1 MSAVEPIRSKADIE
15 RMKKS
20 LHGRDLLLFTVGINS
35 ALRISDI
42 LKLKVG
48 DLRGKDYIAMKE
60 KKTGKTKRF
69 EINKSI
75 KKAIKE
81 LVPADAKDDDWL
93 FPSRKGGAI
102 TRVQAYRILNAAS
115 DRAGLKMEIGTHTM
129 RKTFSYFAYRSGV
142 DLAQLMTIL
151 NHSSQRETLKYI
163 GVTQEQTDDVYRAI
177 NL

>member
-1 MSAVEPIRSKADIE
+1 MSAVDPIRSRADIE

-20 LHGRDLLLFTVGINS
+20 LHGRDLLLFIVGINS

-42 LKLKVG
+42 LALKVG
-48 DLRGKDYIAMKE
+48 DLRGKDYIGTE
-60 KKTGKTKRF
+60 TKTGKTKRF

-75 KKAIKE
+75 KKAITD
-81 LVPADAKDDDWL
+81 LVPADAIDTDWL
-93 FPSRKGGAI
+93 FPSRRGEKAI
-102 TRVQAYRILNAAS
+102 SRVQAYRILNAAA

-129 RKTFSYFAYRSGV
+129 RKTFSYFAYKSGV

-163 GVTQEQTDDVYRAI
+163 GITQEQTDDVYRAI